1 MDVDY
6 QVITSK
12 KKYFLLLPD
21 NSDFEYVNL
30 GIIAL
35 RLLKQGILWG
45 QASDFFNY
53 FCS

>member
-21 NSDFEYVNL
+21 NSVNEFM
-30 GIIAL
+30 IL
-35 RLLKQGILWG
+35 RRSLQNTFKQLRSEPP
-45 QASDFFNY
+45 A
-53 FCS
+53 C

>member
-21 NSDFEYVNL
+21 NSDSKLVEVVIVVYLYLHYNL
-30 GIIAL
+30 SGIYK
-35 RLLKQGILWG
+35 RLGYG
-45 QASDFFNY
+45 
-53 FCS
+53 